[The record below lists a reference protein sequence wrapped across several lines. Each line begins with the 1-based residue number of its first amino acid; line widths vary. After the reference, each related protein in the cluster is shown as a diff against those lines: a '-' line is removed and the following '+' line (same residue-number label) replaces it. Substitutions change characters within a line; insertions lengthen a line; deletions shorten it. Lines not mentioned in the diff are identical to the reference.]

1 MTEAGGGE
9 GVLEGELGTDVLG
22 GDEGLLAGG
31 VLGGGTEACE
41 VEGFELG

>member
-1 MTEAGGGE
+1 MVIAGDE
-9 GVLEGELGTDVLG
+9 DVSDEGELGTDVLG